1 LNHHANRNVKASFS
15 FCPTTFVSLS
25 DRPLCAEE
33 LEEYINQ
40 MKDQVEG
47 LAELLDPAYATTR
60 ERQVNRASIELE
72 GILGELN
79 LARERLDK
87 NPNDKKAS
95 EELEQILE
103 RTKMPLETL
112 SIFFNLAS
120 YSVLAD

>member
-1 LNHHANRNVKASFS
+1 
-15 FCPTTFVSLS
+15 
-25 DRPLCAEE
+25 
-33 LEEYINQ
+33 